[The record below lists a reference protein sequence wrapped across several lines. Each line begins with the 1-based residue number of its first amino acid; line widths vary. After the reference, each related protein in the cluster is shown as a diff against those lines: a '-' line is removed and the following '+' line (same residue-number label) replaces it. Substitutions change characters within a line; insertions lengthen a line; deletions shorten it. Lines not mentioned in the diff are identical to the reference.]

1 MRKFSRIYIEI
12 TNMCNM
18 SCSFCK
24 GSTRKAQFMTVEAFE
39 IVMNQIKDYT
49 DYIYLHVLGEPLLHP
64 QLEALLL
71 CAERNNKKVS
81 ITTNGTMLRDKKEI
95 LLHAQALRKISVS
108 LHSMEPGSINSNEDY
123 LKEVIAF
130 AREASERSMLCEL
143 RMWNL
148 GNEDVQNTSMSNAE
162 ACEIIFRELNIE
174 AHERK
179 EILDNIS
186 VKGSVTLRPKLFL
199 GKADRFQWPSLTAEY
214 TNQPIFCHGIRSQLA
229 ILCDGTVVPCCLDSE
244 GDVNLGNIFGESL
257 EQIIQSKRAVD
268 LYNGFS
274 NRSPSEELCKRC
286 GYATRF

>member
-1 MRKFSRIYIEI
+1 
-12 TNMCNM
+12 M

-24 GSTRKAQFMTVEAFE
+24 GSARKAQFMTVESFE
-39 IVMNQIKDYT
+39 SVMNQVKEYT

-71 CAERNNKKVS
+71 CAQRYNKKVS
-81 ITTNGTMLRDKKEI
+81 ITTNGTMLVQQRE
-95 LLHAQALRKISVS
+95 LLLQAQALRKVSVS
-108 LHSMEPGSINSNEDY
+108 LHSMEPGSMNSNEDY
-123 LKEVIAF
+123 LKDVITF
-130 AREASERSMLCEL
+130 AREASENGILCEL

-148 GNEDVQNTSMSNAE
+148 GLGDEDTSSSNIDT
-162 ACEIIFRELNIE
+162 CEIIFRELHIPE
-174 AHERK
+174 GERR
-179 EILDNIS
+179 EILEHIL
-186 VKGSVTLRPKLFL
+186 VKGSVTLRPRLFL
-199 GKADRFQWPSLTAEY
+199 GKADRFQWPSLAAEY

-257 EQIIQSKRAVD
+257 EQILQSKRAVD